1 MHSGWLFVIAMLPFA
16 VLTAHHW
23 NWGAPPGFGDHAQYL
38 AHARAIV
45 EGRAYTDIGYIYHP
59 AAPMLGPRAYP
70 PGLPLTLAPIVAL
83 FGVDSPMNQVLMI
96 VSIVAFAYLAFRRLE
111 LAIAPWQAALAVGF
125 AALGVESRF
134 GSVVPLSD
142 PGFCALLWGLV
153 LAVDTTSRWTWQRIA
168 LVTALGFAAMAYRI
182 PGVAVVPALTLYAL
196 VTWRQHGGR
205 ALIPVALWAVAGV
218 AVLLSGMFD
227 LPFRQ
232 YLLPRL
238 DEIGDRIT
246 SMSRVYKASVFDLE
260 LYAFPRE
267 KLNDAYHLIA
277 SLLLVAGAGA
287 LLWRYRRT
295 MLTATVLAY
304 VAILFVSPVSDG
316 RYLWPMYPVL
326 AAGMVIG
333 ATAVSRSITRY
344 VRWYPRSAVPVAI
357 ALVIIMLGA
366 LRAELGVSA
375 PLSLDRLPDAKQL
388 FAWMRDRNNK
398 QPMRAMFVNPRV
410 LSIETGVASMG
421 ALALRPHLQL
431 HALREREIS
440 HIVWQNTETN
450 NCRARL
456 LNSLPRIY
464 PKHFVL
470 EYQNPTFRVY
480 RFDQADATPNEIAA
494 SFEVSPAVCRELP
507 RS

>member
-1 MHSGWLFVIAMLPFA
+1 M
-16 VLTAHHW
+16 LTAHHW

-38 AHARAIV
+38 AHARAIAD
-45 EGRAYTDIGYIYHP
+45 GRAYTDIGYIYHP

-70 PGLPLTLAPIVAL
+70 PGLPLTLAPIVAI

-96 VSIVAFAYLAFRRLE
+96 LSIVAFAYLAFRRLE
-111 LAIAPWQAALAVGF
+111 KAMAPWQAVFAVGF
-125 AALGVESRF
+125 TALGLESRF

-153 LAVDTTSRWTWQRIA
+153 LAVDTTARWSWQRIA
-168 LVTALGFAAMAYRI
+168 LVTALGFAAMAYRV
-182 PGVAVVPALTLYAL
+182 PAAAVVPALTLYAL
-196 VTWRQHGGR
+196 ITWRRHGGR

-218 AVLLSGMFD
+218 AVLLSGAFD
-227 LPFRQ
+227 VPFRQ
-232 YLLPRL
+232 YLFPKFG
-238 DEIGDRIT
+238 EIGDRIT
-246 SMSRVYKASVFDLE
+246 SMARVYKASVFDLE
-260 LYAFPRE
+260 LYPFARD
-267 KLNDAYHLIA
+267 KLNDAYHAVA

-295 MLTATVLAY
+295 MMTTAVVAY
-304 VAILFVSPVSDG
+304 VAILFASPVSDG

-326 AAGMVIG
+326 AAGLVIG
-333 ATAVSRSITRY
+333 ATAANRVVSRY
-344 VRWYPRSAVPVAI
+344 LRWYPRTALPVAI
-357 ALVIIMLGA
+357 VLALAMLGS
-366 LRAELGVSA
+366 LRAERAVSA
-375 PLSLDRLPDAKQL
+375 PLSMVRLPDAKLL
-388 FAWMRDRNNK
+388 FAWMRDRNDK

-410 LSIETGVASMG
+410 LTMETGVASMG

-440 HIVWQNTETN
+440 HIVWQSAETS

-464 PKHFVL
+464 PSHFAL
-470 EYQNPTFRVY
+470 EYQNATFRVY
-480 RFDQADATPNEIAA
+480 RLLPTSATAADELAV
-494 SFEVSPAVCRELP
+494 SFEVTPAICRELP